1 MQRILLAISGLNPQ
15 VITETLYCLHM
26 EGRAVQ
32 AIHIITTRP
41 GKDSV
46 LTALLD
52 NGKGK
57 FYQFCTEY
65 ELAAS
70 GVDFHPDN
78 IHVPKNTEGKELDD
92 ILSQEDNEA
101 FLKLCLRL
109 TANLTADSRSAVYF
123 LVAGGRKTMT
133 SCVSF
138 AAQMYGRKQ
147 DRIYHVLVS
156 PEFEGHRD
164 FWYPPKESR
173 LLKLRDKNGEP
184 FYKETRYATVQLIS
198 IPFLSLR
205 KHLPGHLLTGPDTP
219 GALMARLV
227 REEERVFTLSLTGRT
242 VTYGSLQ
249 MDIKPAHMALL
260 ACFAEI
266 RLHSCDALPQDPT
279 DCPPWFLGLEEFF
292 TQQERITALYE
303 TIRGINANGMSD
315 TGITNLNAENFRS
328 YMSRVNQS
336 LRTAFG
342 PAGEQLTIQPWGKRP
357 STRYGIRIEK
367 NRLKLNCE

>member
-1 MQRILLAISGLNPQ
+1 MHRILLAVSGLNPQ

-32 AIHIITTRP
+32 AIHLVTTRP
-41 GKDSV
+41 GRDRA
-46 LTALLD
+46 LAALLD
-52 NGKGK
+52 GGCGK
-57 FYQFCTEY
+57 FYQFCREY
-65 ELAAS
+65 DLAAAKI
-70 GVDFHPDN
+70 DFHPDN
-78 IHVPKNTEGKELDD
+78 IHVPQNSQGRELDD

-101 FLKLCLRL
+101 LLQLCLELAAGL
-109 TANLTADSRSAVYF
+109 TAESRNTVYF

-133 SCVSF
+133 SCLSF
-138 AAQMYGRKQ
+138 AAQMYGRRQ

-156 PEFEGHRD
+156 SEFEGHRE
-164 FWYPPKESR
+164 FWYPPKESH
-173 LLKLRDKNGEP
+173 LLKLHDKNGDP
-184 FYKETRYATVQLIS
+184 FYKETRYANIQLIS

-205 KHLPGHLLTGPDTP
+205 KHLPAGLIHGPDTP
-219 GALMARLV
+219 GALMAQLV
-227 REEERVFTLSLTGRT
+227 REEERFFTLSLTGKT

-249 MDIKPAHMALL
+249 MDIKPAHLALL

-266 RLHSCDALPQDPT
+266 RLHSCDALPQDPA

-303 TIRGINANGMSD
+303 TIRSMSASGMSD

-336 LRTAFG
+336 LRTTFG

>member
-1 MQRILLAISGLNPQ
+1 MQRILLAVSGLNPQ

-26 EGRAVQ
+26 EGRAVD

-46 LTALLD
+46 LTGLLD
-52 NGKGK
+52 SGKGK
-57 FYQFCTEY
+57 FYQFCDEY

-70 GVDFHPDN
+70 SVDFHPDN
-78 IHVPKNTEGKELDD
+78 IHVPQNTEGQELDD

-101 FLKLCLRL
+101 LLELSLRL
-109 TANLTADSRSAVYF
+109 TAALTSDDRSAVYF

-133 SCVSF
+133 SCLSF
-138 AAQMYGRKQ
+138 AAQIYGRRQ
-147 DRIYHVLVS
+147 DRIYHVLAS
-156 PEFEGHRD
+156 PEFEGHRE
-164 FWYPPKESR
+164 FWYPPIESR
-173 LLKLRDKNGEP
+173 LLKLHDKNGEP
-184 FYKETRYATVQLIS
+184 FYKETRYANIQLIS

-205 KHLPGHLLTGPDTP
+205 KHLPDCLLAGPDVP
-219 GALMARLV
+219 GALMAQLV
-227 REEERVFTLSLTGRT
+227 REEERFFTLSLAGKT
-242 VTYGSLQ
+242 VAYGSLQ
-249 MDIKPAHMALL
+249 MDIKPAHLALL

-266 RLHSCDALPQDPT
+266 RLHSSDALPQDPA
-279 DCPPWFLGLEEFF
+279 DCPSWFLGLEEFF
-292 TQQERITALYE
+292 TQQKRITALYE
-303 TIRGINANGMSD
+303 TIRGTNAGGMSD

-342 PAGEQLTIQPWGKRP
+342 PAGEQLAIQPWGKRP

-367 NRLKLNCE
+367 NRLRLNHE